1 MQTWIEGIANGGVWA
16 ISDSRLFGRN
26 PLKLIVGGEHGTLSL
41 ARHGF
46 HEYGIPRDTL
56 LPNAFWREGLAV
68 PSRVTKEL
76 EQSLRA
82 RGGLFLN
89 HEVSAIERHLRKV
102 IRPLAP
108 SFSGRIRLR
117 T

>member
-26 PLKLIVGGEHGTLSL
+26 PLKLIVVGEHGALNL

-46 HEYGIPRDTL
+46 HEYGIPKDTL
-56 LPNAFWREGLAV
+56 LPNAFWREGLAI

-76 EQSLRA
+76 QQSLRA
-82 RGGLFLN
+82 RGGLSDGCSSRATDEN
-89 HEVSAIERHLRKV
+89 
-102 IRPLAP
+102 
-108 SFSGRIRLR
+108 
-117 T
+117 